1 MTSPS
6 THEQL
11 QHAIHE
17 EVAAVVYAETHER
30 PRRPALSRG
39 GSVQSQP
46 TVADRTAEEH
56 TPVGRTV
63 VVGVDRSP
71 ASDTAVAW
79 AAAEAVRR
87 GSRLV
92 LVRTEGLTDVPPPA
106 DQWDAEERELTALA
120 ASVRDA
126 HPRIEDVTSELRV
139 GAAGPVLVA
148 RAADAEL
155 LVVGSHGRGA
165 ISRAVLGSVSAYCA
179 VHAPVPTVVV
189 PREWSARRQRRA

>member
-1 MTSPS
+1 MSSPWS
-6 THEQL
+6 HEQL

-30 PRRPALSRG
+30 RRGPA
-39 GSVQSQP
+39 
-46 TVADRTAEEH
+46 ADEQDRAQEQVVPE
-56 TPVGRTV
+56 PDVPAV

-87 GSRLV
+87 GGRLV
-92 LVRTEGLTDVPPPA
+92 LVRAEGLADLPLPA
-106 DQWDAEERELTALA
+106 AQWDEEERRLDALA

-126 HPRIEDVTSELRV
+126 HPSLEDVASELLA
-139 GAAGPVLVA
+139 GAAGPVLVV
-148 RAADAEL
+148 RAADADL

-165 ISRAVLGSVSAYCA
+165 VSRAVLGSTSAYCA
-179 VHAPVPTVVV
+179 VHATVPTVVV
-189 PREWSARRQRRA
+189 PRAWSERRRSGA